1 MKRNNNSNYLD
12 LFKTNLIFLGDMLTP
27 RLVCTIVKLRV
38 WPCVLITFVVGPLV
52 LHRGNT
58 HATLYMY
65 RGVHKRS
72 SLQECSH
79 KQNRFFVITI
89 CPNVMK
95 KYFNTMKISKLLK
108 LLKIFAFS
116 VVNVNDEYMKPW
128 FKRRCRS

>member
-1 MKRNNNSNYLD
+1 MQHFTCTEAYTKNQACRNV
-12 LFKTNLIFLGDMLTP
+12 LTS
-27 RLVCTIVKLRV
+27 RTD
-38 WPCVLITFVVGPLV
+38 
-52 LHRGNT
+52 
-58 HATLYMY
+58 
-65 RGVHKRS
+65 
-72 SLQECSH
+72 
-79 KQNRFFVITI
+79 FFVITI